1 MKNQNH
7 PERRKMNKNLLSF
20 LFFFRLRF
28 FLSVSFLTASHR
40 NFISLSLL
48 RMILEAE
55 IEGVLKI
62 PFRNG
67 NPVFP
72 VRTQARTMYH
82 NELLVDQVVSK
93 TVYAS
98 NFQWFSCPAYD
109 YWQPIFGKTQITHKM
124 ISGLCRFFSKILNIP
139 CGREFYR
146 RKRTSW
152 WWMNHNI
159 LEVKEWCAKNKLK
172 LTLRVYD

>member
-1 MKNQNH
+1 
-7 PERRKMNKNLLSF
+7 
-20 LFFFRLRF
+20 
-28 FLSVSFLTASHR
+28 
-40 NFISLSLL
+40 
-48 RMILEAE
+48 MILEAE

-72 VRTQARTMYH
+72 VRTSPRTMYH
-82 NELLVDQVVSK
+82 NELLIDQVVSK

-98 NFQWFSCPAYD
+98 DFKWFSCPAYD

-172 LTLRVYD
+172 RTLRVYDEPGNDEMKNEEP